1 MKLNTGDAALLGLL
15 ASMPFLDRL
24 ELAAVSGR
32 SRAAVYER
40 VGRMSEAGLLDSLAH
55 STELV
60 PTTRRYCLT
69 AQGVRRLAALLEAP
83 GAQLLRRHPVS
94 EHWRR
99 LLLERLD
106 SVAAV
111 YRLCETAAQGAY
123 PLSLRWYR
131 AAPMDALLV
140 LPGNRRVAIVRLG
153 PTSDRTAFAKRIR
166 RLRDTPGYGAVL
178 LIAPDET
185 RLRHARRL
193 VGGTPAISFLAL
205 ERDVIL
211 AGPDAAVWR
220 GSSGAARLT
229 LPEALGQAASGG
241 QEPAEPPL
249 ARVSSPWALPQGDS
263 ERSWLL
269 PAQLSAA
276 EKRVLDLTGD
286 WPWIRPA
293 HLAGLLGV
301 GERRLA
307 QLLSPLDERR
317 LLTRVVRAGN
327 PRLALSDRGLAYL
340 ARRDR
345 ASVGAARKR
354 WSAEPRDPGA
364 GFAWRNIGG
373 SRARQ
378 LVRNLEH
385 TESVHWFNAS
395 LAAQT
400 RDDSL
405 TIAQLDPSH
414 RASCYFRFQERLHSI
429 HPDAFGMLRTPQGDW
444 SFFLE
449 WERRAVR
456 PATMA
461 ARLAPYLRYY
471 ATRRPIEDQGIVPAV
486 LVVFEDALAADQFLR
501 IASQAVSR
509 TNVEVPLLVSDRG
522 SLIRKGPLGETWRS
536 PASAQPR
543 PPF

>member
-1 MKLNTGDAALLGLL
+1 MKLARGDAALLSLL

-40 VGRMSEAGLLDSLAH
+40 VGRMSEAGLLDSLVH
-55 STELV
+55 STELI
-60 PTTRRYCLT
+60 PPTRRFCLT
-69 AQGVRRLAALLEAP
+69 AVGVRRLAAIHDVPA
-83 GAQLLRRHPVS
+83 AQLLRRGPVS
-94 EHWRR
+94 EQWRR

-106 SVAAV
+106 AVAAV
-111 YRLCETAAQGAY
+111 YRLCETAAQDAY
-123 PLSLRWYR
+123 PLGLRWYR
-131 AAPMDALLV
+131 AAPMDALL
-140 LPGNRRVAIVRLG
+140 LLSGERRAAIVRLG
-153 PTSDRTAFAKRIR
+153 PTADRTAFAKRIR
-166 RLRDTPGYGAVL
+166 RLRDMPGLGAVL

-193 VGGTPAISFLAL
+193 VGRTSAISFLAL

-229 LPEALGQAASGG
+229 LPEALALVQHGSG
-241 QEPAEPPL
+241 EAAEPPL
-249 ARVSSPWALPQGDS
+249 ARISRPWDLARVRP
-263 ERSWLL
+263 ERTWLL
-269 PAQLSAA
+269 PGQLSAA
-276 EKRVLDLTGD
+276 EKRVLDLIGD
-286 WPWIRPA
+286 WPWIRPV
-293 HLAGLLGV
+293 HLGELLGV
-301 GERRLA
+301 GQRRLA
-307 QLLSPLDERR
+307 QVLSALDERR
-317 LLTRVVRAGN
+317 LLTRIVRAGN
-327 PRLALSDRGLAYL
+327 PRLILSDRGLAYL

-354 WSAEPRDPGA
+354 WSAEPRDRSVACG
-364 GFAWRNIGG
+364 WRNVGG

-378 LVRNLEH
+378 LMRNLEH
-385 TESVHWFNAS
+385 TGSVHWFDAR
-395 LAAQT
+395 LAAQA

-405 TIAQLDPSH
+405 TIAQLDPPH
-414 RASCYFRFQERLHSI
+414 RASRYFRFQERLHSI
-429 HPDAFGMLRTPQGDW
+429 HPDAFGLLRTAKGSW
-444 SFFLE
+444 AFFLE

-471 ATRRPIEDQGIVPAV
+471 STQRPIEDQGIVPAV

-501 IASQAVSR
+501 IADRAMTR
-509 TNVEVPLLVSDRG
+509 TGVELPLVVSDRG
-522 SLIRKGPLGETWRS
+522 SLLHHGPLGEAWRP
-536 PASAQPR
+536 PANAQPA

>member
-1 MKLNTGDAALLGLL
+1 MKLAKGDAALLSLL

-40 VGRMSEAGLLDSLAH
+40 VGRMSEAGLVDSLVH
-55 STELV
+55 STGLI
-60 PTTRRYCLT
+60 PPTRRFCLT
-69 AQGVRRLAALLEAP
+69 AQGVRRLAALREAP
-83 GAQLLRRHPVS
+83 AAQLLRRHPVS
-94 EHWRR
+94 EQWRR

-106 SVAAV
+106 AVAAV
-111 YRLCETAAQGAY
+111 YRLCETAAQDAY
-123 PLSLRWYR
+123 PLGLRWYR
-131 AAPMDALLV
+131 AAPMDALL
-140 LPGNRRVAIVRLG
+140 LLSGERRAAIVRLG

-166 RLRDTPGYGAVL
+166 RLRDTPGFGAVL

-193 VGGTPAISFLAL
+193 VGGAPPMSFLAL

-211 AGPDAAVWR
+211 AGPDATVWR

-229 LPEALGQAASGG
+229 LSEVVGLVTSGG
-241 QEPAEPPL
+241 QNPAEPPL
-249 ARVSSPWALPQGDS
+249 ARVSSPWGLPREDS
-263 ERSWLL
+263 ERPWLL

-276 EKRVLDLTGD
+276 EKRTLDLIAD
-286 WPWIRPA
+286 WPWSRPL
-293 HLAGLLGV
+293 HLGGLLGV

-327 PRLALSDRGLAYL
+327 PRLVLSDRGLAYL

-354 WSAEPRDPGA
+354 WSAEPRDRSA
-364 GFAWRNIGG
+364 GSGWRNVGG

-378 LVRNLEH
+378 LMRNLDH
-385 TESVHWFNAS
+385 TESVHWFNARLTAQARNDS
-395 LAAQT
+395 LA
-400 RDDSL
+400 
-405 TIAQLDPSH
+405 IAQLDPPH
-414 RASCYFRFQERLHSI
+414 RASRYFRFQERMHSI
-429 HPDAFGMLRTPQGDW
+429 HPDAFGLLRTAKGDW

-449 WERRAVR
+449 WERRAIR

-471 ATRRPIEDQGIVPAV
+471 STQRPIEDQGIVPAV
-486 LVVFEDALAADQFLR
+486 LVVFEDVLAADQFLR
-501 IASQAVSR
+501 IASKAMSS
-509 TNVEVPLLVSDRG
+509 TGVEVPLLVSDRG
-522 SLIRKGPLGETWRS
+522 SLMRNGPLGEAWRS
-536 PASAQPR
+536 PANAQPR

>member
-1 MKLNTGDAALLGLL
+1 MKLARGDAALLSLL

-40 VGRMSEAGLLDSLAH
+40 VGRMSEAGLLDSVVH
-55 STELV
+55 STELI
-60 PTTRRYCLT
+60 PPTRRFCLT
-69 AQGVRRLAALLEAP
+69 AQGVRRLAALREAP
-83 GAQLLRRHPVS
+83 AAQLLRRHPVS
-94 EHWRR
+94 EQWRR

-106 SVAAV
+106 AVAAV
-111 YRLCETAAQGAY
+111 YRLCETAAQDAY
-123 PLSLRWYR
+123 PLGLRWYR
-131 AAPMDALLV
+131 AAPMDALL
-140 LPGNRRVAIVRLG
+140 LLSGERRAAIVRLG
-153 PTSDRTAFAKRIR
+153 PTSDRTAFAKRTR
-166 RLRDTPGYGAVL
+166 RLRETPGYGAVL

-193 VGGTPAISFLAL
+193 VGGAPPISFLAL

-229 LPEALGQAASGG
+229 LSEALGLVTSGG
-241 QEPAEPPL
+241 NIRAEPPL
-249 ARVSSPWALPQGDS
+249 ARVSSPWGLPREGS

-276 EKRVLDLTGD
+276 EKRVLDLIGD
-286 WPWIRPA
+286 WPWIRPV
-293 HLAGLLGV
+293 HLGGLLGV
-301 GERRLA
+301 GQRRLA

-317 LLTRVVRAGN
+317 LVTRVVRAGN
-327 PRLALSDRGLAYL
+327 PRLVLSDRGLAYL

-345 ASVGAARKR
+345 ASDGAARKR
-354 WSAEPRDPGA
+354 WSAEPRDPSA
-364 GFAWRNIGG
+364 GLDWRNVAGT
-373 SRARQ
+373 RARQ
-378 LVRNLEH
+378 LLRNLEH
-385 TESVHWFNAS
+385 TGSVHWFNVR
-395 LAAQT
+395 LAAQA

-405 TIAQLDPSH
+405 GMAQLDPPH
-414 RASCYFRFQERLHSI
+414 RASRYFRFQERMHSI
-429 HPDAFGMLRTPQGDW
+429 HPDAFGLLRTLEGDW

-471 ATRRPIEDQGIVPAV
+471 STQRPIEDQGIVPAV
-486 LVVFEDALAADQFLR
+486 LVVFEDLLAADQFLR
-501 IASQAVSR
+501 IASQAMKR
-509 TNVEVPLLVSDRG
+509 TGVAVPVLVSDRG
-522 SLIRKGPLGETWRS
+522 SLTRNGPLGEAWRS
-536 PASAQPR
+536 PANAQPVL
-543 PPF
+543 PF

>member
-1 MKLNTGDAALLGLL
+1 MKLARGDAALLSLL

-40 VGRMSEAGLLDSLAH
+40 VGRMSEAGLLDSLVH
-55 STELV
+55 STELM
-60 PTTRRYCLT
+60 PPTRRFCLT
-69 AQGVRRLAALLEAP
+69 AQGVRRLAALREAP
-83 GAQLLRRHPVS
+83 AAQLLRRHPVS
-94 EHWRR
+94 EQWRR

-106 SVAAV
+106 AVAAV

-123 PLSLRWYR
+123 PLGLRWYR
-131 AAPMDALLV
+131 AAPMDALL
-140 LPGNRRVAIVRLG
+140 LLSGERRAAIVRLG

-193 VGGTPAISFLAL
+193 VAGTPATCFLAL
-205 ERDVIL
+205 ERDMIL
-211 AGPDAAVWR
+211 AASDAAVWR

-229 LPEALGQAASGG
+229 LPEALGLVKSGG
-241 QEPAEPPL
+241 QEPVEPPL
-249 ARVSSPWALPQGDS
+249 ARVSSPWGLPREDS

-276 EKRVLDLTGD
+276 EKRVLDLTAD
-286 WPWIRPA
+286 WPWIRPV
-293 HLAGLLGV
+293 HLGGLLGV
-301 GERRLA
+301 GQRRLA

-317 LLTRVVRAGN
+317 LVSRVVRAGN
-327 PRLALSDRGLAYL
+327 PRLVLSDRGIAYL

-354 WSAEPRDPGA
+354 WSAEPRDGCA
-364 GFAWRNIGG
+364 GSGWRNVGG
-373 SRARQ
+373 NRARQ
-378 LVRNLEH
+378 LMRNLEH
-385 TESVHWFNAS
+385 TESVHWFNAR
-395 LAAQT
+395 LAAQA
-400 RDDSL
+400 RNDSL
-405 TIAQLDPSH
+405 PMAQLDPPH
-414 RASCYFRFQERLHSI
+414 RASRYFRFQERLHSI
-429 HPDAFGMLRTPQGDW
+429 HPDAFGLLHVGEGDW
-444 SFFLE
+444 AFFLE

-471 ATRRPIEDQGIVPAV
+471 ATQRPIEDQGIMPAV
-486 LVVFEDALAADQFLR
+486 LVVFEDELAADQFLR
-501 IASQAVSR
+501 IASQAMSR
-509 TNVEVPLLVSDRG
+509 TGVAVPLLVSDRG
-522 SLIRKGPLGETWRS
+522 SLTRNGPLGDAWRS
-536 PASAQPR
+536 PACAQPG